1 MNAFTNLKRLLGL
14 IPKTSREEAMAAF
27 TRRYASFKELLQS
40 NADLAGILATLD
52 ATQRGERPLEIV
64 QLRKEARRA
73 CYHCARMAACLNDM
87 SKQRY
92 AELTTAV
99 EAISARI
106 ENELTKHSRG
116 DVNALTLSLSEVDA
130 SMAYSVGG
138 KNANLGELRNMLD
151 MPVPE
156 GFAVTTRAASSM
168 LLQNNGALAR
178 QIHDL
183 LYAADV
189 EDPASLRQA
198 GHDVEA
204 LIMATPVPD
213 EVAGALYNA
222 WDQAFG
228 NDENTLAAL
237 RSSALAEDG
246 VQSFAG
252 QYRSILGVT
261 RSTLLEAFKRVL
273 SSLYSARAVSYRAE
287 NGYPLDGGGMAM
299 CCLRMVNAHAAGV
312 AFSRHPVD
320 LRSNNVLVQGL
331 WGLGEMVV
339 DGAAPPDQWQ
349 VSRANN
355 RIMQETIVR
364 KVSRMVLHSDAD
376 GHVESV
382 VEDVPEVW
390 QDVPCLTHDQVR
402 QIASMALELERHY
415 QYPQDIEWAVDEEDQ
430 IILLQTRPIHIN
442 AATEESAA
450 PALAHMRPLIS
461 GAEVAAKGVGCGPVM
476 LPQPGE
482 DLTHFPEGGVLV
494 LPHSSSDAVV
504 VMRRASAIIAE
515 TGSMTGHMA
524 SVCREFGVPTL
535 LNIPGITSLLEPGQI
550 VTVDALTGR
559 IFAGEVPELLA
570 LRLAPRPI
578 KADTPT
584 LALLR
589 RVAPHIMPLHLVDP
603 HAAVFAPEN
612 CTSLHDIM
620 RFAHEKSYSEMFLLS
635 DIMSEG
641 SMGAA
646 SHLICPIPLD
656 LYIIDLG
663 GGLRNPEAR
672 SVHPEDVLSEPFRHV
687 LDGIRNP
694 AVQARGPRPINMR
707 GFMSVMG
714 RSMAGGHQE
723 GGQRF
728 GDRSYAIVSDKY
740 LNFSSRVGYHYA
752 ILDSWCGDTISKN
765 YIRFE
770 FAGGAAGSV
779 QRERRVR
786 CIGLILSELGFT
798 VDVVGDRIRARY
810 QKYPRLELCS
820 RLDQIGRLLIMTR
833 QMDMLMVD
841 EAAVAGYAA
850 KFLNGEY
857 H

>member
-14 IPKTSREEAMAAF
+14 LPKTNRQEAMAAF

-52 ATQRGERPLEIV
+52 AAQRGDRPLDTA
-64 QLRKEARRA
+64 QLRKVARRA
-73 CYHCARMAACLNDM
+73 CYHCARMAACLNDIA
-87 SKQRY
+87 KQRY
-92 AELTTAV
+92 TALTTAV
-99 EAISARI
+99 EAVSARI
-106 ENELTKHSRG
+106 ENELTKHTRG
-116 DVNALTLSLSEVDA
+116 DVNAITLSLSEVDA

-138 KNANLGELRNMLD
+138 KNANLGELRTMLD

-156 GFAVTTRAASSM
+156 GFAVTTRAAART
-168 LLQNNGALAR
+168 LLQDHGALSR
-178 QIHDL
+178 KIHDT

-189 EDPASLRQA
+189 DDPASLRNA
-198 GHDVEA
+198 GHEVEA
-204 LIMATPVPD
+204 LIMDAPIPG
-213 EVAGALYNA
+213 EVVEALYNA

-228 NDENTLAAL
+228 SGDDVLTAL

-261 RSTLLEAFKRVL
+261 RPSLLDAFKRVL

-299 CCLRMVNAHAAGV
+299 CCLRMVNARAAGV

-339 DGAAPPDQWQ
+339 DGAATPDQWQ

-355 RIMQETIVR
+355 RIVQETIAH
-364 KVSRMVLHSDAD
+364 KIERMVLHENE
-376 GHVESV
+376 GRVESI
-382 VEDVPEVW
+382 VEDVP
-390 QDVPCLTHDQVR
+390 DALRNVPCLTPDQVR
-402 QIASMALELERHY
+402 RIASMALELERHY
-415 QYPQDIEWAVDEEDQ
+415 QYPQDIEWAVDEDEQ
-430 IILLQTRPIHIN
+430 VILLQTRPIHIN
-442 AATEESAA
+442 AATEETSA
-450 PALAHMRPLIS
+450 PALAHMRPLIC
-461 GAEVAAKGVGCGPVM
+461 GAEVAAKGVGCGPVI
-476 LPQPGE
+476 LAQPGE

-535 LNIPGITSLLEPGQI
+535 LNIPGITNLLEAGQI

-589 RVAPHIMPLHLVDP
+589 RVTPHIMPLHLVDP
-603 HAAVFAPEN
+603 HAALFAPEN

-635 DIMSEG
+635 DSMSEG

-646 SHLICPIPLD
+646 SHLVCPIPLD

-672 SVHPEDVLSEPFRHV
+672 SVLPEDVLSEPFRHV

-707 GFMSVMG
+707 GFMSVVG

-740 LNFSSRVGYHYA
+740 LYFSSRVGYHYA

-798 VDVVGDRIRARY
+798 VEIVGDRVHARY

-841 EAAVAGYAA
+841 DASVAGYAA

>member
-14 IPKTSREEAMAAF
+14 IPKSNREEAMTAF

-52 ATQRGERPLEIV
+52 ATQRGDRPLDTA
-64 QLRKEARRA
+64 QLRKVARRA

-92 AELTTAV
+92 TALTTAV
-99 EAISARI
+99 EAVSAHI

-116 DVNALTLSLSEVDA
+116 DVNAITLSLSEVDA

-138 KNANLGELRNMLD
+138 KNANLGELRTMLD

-156 GFAVTTRAASSM
+156 GFAVTTRAAARM
-168 LLQNNGALAR
+168 LLQENGALSR
-178 QIHDL
+178 KIHDL

-189 EDPASLRQA
+189 DDPASLHAA
-198 GHDVEA
+198 GHAVEA
-204 LIMATPVPD
+204 LIMATPLPD
-213 EVAGALYNA
+213 EIAEALRNA

-228 NDENTLAAL
+228 NGEDVLAAL

-246 VQSFAG
+246 IQSFAG

-261 RSTLLEAFKRVL
+261 RASLPDAFKRVL

-299 CCLRMVNAHAAGV
+299 CCLRMVNARAAGV

-339 DGAAPPDQWQ
+339 DGAATPDQWQ

-355 RIMQETIVR
+355 RIVQETIAR
-364 KVSRMVLHSDAD
+364 KLTRMVLDERE
-376 GHVESV
+376 GCVESV
-382 VEDVPEVW
+382 VEDVPDALR
-390 QDVPCLTHDQVR
+390 DVPCLTPEQVR

-415 QYPQDIEWAVDEEDQ
+415 QYPQDIEWAVDGDEQ
-430 IILLQTRPIHIN
+430 VILLQTRPIHIN
-442 AATEESAA
+442 AATEDTAA

-461 GAEVAAKGVGCGPVM
+461 GAEVAARGVGCGPVM

-535 LNIPGITSLLEPGQI
+535 LNIPGVTSLLEAGQI
-550 VTVDALTGR
+550 VTVDALAGR

-635 DIMSEG
+635 DIMSES

-646 SHLICPIPLD
+646 SHLVCPIPLD

-672 SVHPEDVLSEPFRHV
+672 SVLPEDVLSEPFRHV

-707 GFMSVMG
+707 GFMSVVG

-798 VDVVGDRIRARY
+798 VDIVGDRIHARY

-841 EAAVAGYAA
+841 DASVAGYAA

>member
-14 IPKTSREEAMAAF
+14 APRINREEAMAAF

-40 NADLAGILATLD
+40 NADLAGILATLN
-52 ATQRGERPLEIV
+52 ATQRGERPLDVV

-92 AELTTAV
+92 APLIAAV
-99 EAISARI
+99 ENISARI
-106 ENELTKHSRG
+106 EKELTKHSRG
-116 DVNALTLSLSEVDA
+116 DVTAMTLSLTEVDA

-156 GFAVTTRAASSM
+156 GFAVTTRAASCM
-168 LLQNNGALAR
+168 LLQENGALAR
-178 QIHDL
+178 KIHDR

-189 EDPASLRQA
+189 DDPASLRDA
-198 GHDVEA
+198 GRDVEN
-204 LIMATPVPD
+204 LIMDTPVPAKVSD
-213 EVAGALYNA
+213 ALYNA

-228 NDENTLAAL
+228 DGPVLTAL

-261 RSTLLEAFKRVL
+261 RASLLDAFKRVL
-273 SSLYSARAVSYRAE
+273 CSLYSARAVSYRAE

-299 CCLRMVNAHAAGV
+299 CCLRMVNARAAGV

-320 LRSNNVLVQGL
+320 LRSNNVLIQGL

-355 RIMQETIVR
+355 RIMQETIIR
-364 KVSRMVLHSDAD
+364 KVSRMVLHTDDD
-376 GHVESV
+376 GKVESM

-415 QYPQDIEWAVDEEDQ
+415 QYPQDIEWAVDEDDQ

-442 AATEESAA
+442 AATEENAA
-450 PALAHMRPLIS
+450 PALSHMRPLIS

-476 LPQPGE
+476 LAQPGE

-494 LPHSSSDAVV
+494 LPHTSSDAVV

-559 IFAGEVPELLA
+559 IFAGEVPELLT

-589 RVAPHIMPLHLVDP
+589 RVAPHIMPLHLIDP
-603 HAAVFAPEN
+603 HADVFSPEN
-612 CTSLHDIM
+612 CTTLHDIM

-646 SHLICPIPLD
+646 SRLAGPIPLD

-672 SVHPEDVLSEPFRHV
+672 SVLPDEVLSEPFRHV
-687 LDGIRNP
+687 LGGMLNP
-694 AVQARGPRPINMR
+694 AVQAHGPRPINMR

-714 RSMAGGHQE
+714 RSMAGGHQA

-798 VDVVGDRIRARY
+798 VDVVGDRIRARF

-820 RLDQIGRLLIMTR
+820 RLDQLGRLLIMTR
-833 QMDMLMVD
+833 QMDMLMVN